1 MGHIYF
7 YIFKKLSVGKIISKF
22 EFITCLFFQMCYN
35 IFSKRGGKT
44 LEDKQFTFN
53 VLLSEAENLYQ
64 KILNVQD
71 LDKEEK
77 IDFINEICNLTFNL
91 QKLKEM
97 QKEKENNFKL
107 ILFRNIINSI
117 LLTFITG
124 LLFVFKYYLLFILG
138 IILLGNRVYDYL
150 IIKKYGINNYREEV
164 NKITRVIDECTI
176 ELDKKERIIIQKVSD
191 NVDLD
196 KEEKIFDEKNIVNT
210 INEIDNNEVYDIKNP
225 EYEESKKL
233 VLMK

>member
-1 MGHIYF
+1 M
-7 YIFKKLSVGKIISKF
+7 
-22 EFITCLFFQMCYN
+22 
-35 IFSKRGGKT
+35 
-44 LEDKQFTFN
+44 EDKQFTFN